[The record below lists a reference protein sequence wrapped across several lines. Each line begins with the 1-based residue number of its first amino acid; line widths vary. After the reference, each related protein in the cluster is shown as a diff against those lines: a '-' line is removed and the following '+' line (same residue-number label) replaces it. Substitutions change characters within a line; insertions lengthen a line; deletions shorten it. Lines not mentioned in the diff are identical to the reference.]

1 MPYGRATPIVLSGP
15 ERAQL
20 EGLARRRNAPQGLAL
35 RARIVLRCAEGLTN
49 QAVAGEVRVCAHTV
63 GKWRERFAAA
73 RLAGLSDEPRSGA
86 PRRIGDEAVAALVT
100 RTLETMPEGATHWS
114 RRSMARAAGLSATT
128 VGRVWRAFGL
138 KPHRSD
144 TFKLSTDPEFVE
156 KVRDIVGLY
165 LAPPDRALVLCVDE
179 KTGVQAL
186 DRTQPLL
193 PMRPGQAERRTH
205 DYARHGT
212 TSLFAALDVR
222 AGTVIGRCMPRHRA
236 AEFRRFLDAVEAA
249 VPADLDVHVVMD
261 NAGIHKTAL
270 IRGWFAARPRWHV
283 HRTPTSASWLN
294 QVERFFALLTEK
306 ALRRGVHRSVAE
318 LEASIEAYIAA
329 TNAEPQPF
337 RWTKSADDILAAVR
351 RFCSRTLAVHEAQH
365 EAQL

>member
-1 MPYGRATPIVLSGP
+1 MPYGRATPILLSGP
-15 ERAQL
+15 ERAEL
-20 EGLARRRNAPQGLAL
+20 EGLARRRKAPQGLAL

-49 QAVAGEVRVCAHTV
+49 QAVAGEVSARAHTV
-63 GKWRERFAAA
+63 GKWRERFATA

-86 PRRIGDEAVAALVT
+86 PRRIRDEAVAALVT
-100 RTLETMPEGATHWS
+100 RTLGTMPAGATHWS
-114 RRSMARAAGLSATT
+114 RRSMAKAVGLSATT

-138 KPHRSD
+138 QPHRSE
-144 TFKLSTDPEFVE
+144 TFKLSTDPAFVE

-186 DRTQPLL
+186 DRAQPLL

-212 TSLFAALDVR
+212 TSLFAALDVKT
-222 AGTVIGRCMPRHRA
+222 GTVIGRCLPRHRA

-261 NAGIHKTAL
+261 NAGIHKTKL
-270 IRGWFAARPRWHV
+270 IRDWFAKRPRWHV
-283 HRTPTSASWLN
+283 HHTPTSASWLN
-294 QVERFFALLTEK
+294 QVERFFALLTDK
-306 ALRRGVHRSVAE
+306 ALRRGVHRSTAE
-318 LEASIEAYIAA
+318 LEAAIEAYVAA
-329 TNAEPQPF
+329 TNADPKPF
-337 RWTKSADDILAAVR
+337 RWTKSADDILAAVQ
-351 RFCSRTLAVHEAQH
+351 RFCTRTLAVHEAQV
-365 EAQL
+365 

>member
-1 MPYGRATPIVLSGP
+1 MRGR
-15 ERAQL
+15 
-20 EGLARRRNAPQGLAL
+20 
-35 RARIVLRCAEGLTN
+35 
-49 QAVAGEVRVCAHTV
+49 
-63 GKWRERFAAA
+63 
-73 RLAGLSDEPRSGA
+73 
-86 PRRIGDEAVAALVT
+86 
-100 RTLETMPEGATHWS
+100 
-114 RRSMARAAGLSATT
+114 
-128 VGRVWRAFGL
+128 
-138 KPHRSD
+138 
-144 TFKLSTDPEFVE
+144 
-156 KVRDIVGLY
+156 
-165 LAPPDRALVLCVDE
+165 DE

-212 TSLFAALDVR
+212 TSLSAALDVR

-236 AEFRRFLDAVEAA
+236 AGFRRLLDAPEAA

-294 QVERFFALLTEK
+294 QVERFFALLTDK

-329 TNAEPQPF
+329 TNAEPRPF
-337 RWTKSADDILAAVR
+337 RWTKSADDTLAAVQ
-351 RFCSRTLAVHEAQH
+351 RFCSRTLAVHEAQ
-365 EAQL
+365 L

>member
-1 MPYGRATPIVLSGP
+1 MPYGRATPITLSGP
-15 ERAQL
+15 ERAEL

-86 PRRIGDEAVAALVT
+86 PRRIVDEAVAALVT

-138 KPHRSD
+138 KPHRSE

-193 PMRPGQAERRTH
+193 PMRPGRAERRTH

-212 TSLFAALDVR
+212 TSLFAALDIKT
-222 AGTVIGRCMPRHRA
+222 GTVIGRCLPRHRA

-249 VPADLDVHVVMD
+249 LPADLDVHVVMD

-329 TNAEPQPF
+329 TNADPKPF
-337 RWTKSADDILAAVR
+337 RWTKSADDILAAVQ